1 MLNKLY
7 EQYRE
12 RAAFYIVYIQEA
24 HPSDIWQMESNVRQ
38 NIVFLTPKTNEERS
52 EIAGSCVR
60 NLHLTIPALL
70 DPLDNP
76 TERAYTGWPDRL
88 YVIDRDGRVAY
99 KSKTGP
105 FGFHPAEMERA
116 LKEVLATDLGDN
128 AHANTH

>member
-1 MLNKLY
+1 V
-7 EQYRE
+7 
-12 RAAFYIVYIQEA
+12 AFYIVYIQEA

-38 NIVFLTPKTNEERS
+38 NVVFLTPKTNEERS

-116 LKEVLATDLGDN
+116 LKEVLATDLREN